1 MKITGVIVRIHKD
14 RAIIRTDDNRLL
26 AVKRHN
32 DMMVG
37 QIVSFDANEVHKVE
51 SKKYNMQLRANV
63 SKKFKKPQD
72 KEFFKNKQYQGIFPR

>member
-51 SKKYNMQLRANV
+51 SKNTNMQLRANV
-63 SKKFKKPQD
+63 SKKFKKP
-72 KEFFKNKQYQGIFPR
+72 PR